1 MAHSENSEGDRPM
14 SHDEMDFFLRD
25 AFDRE
30 FSDSENPHV
39 QLQVSNS
46 AFGRRIREFDLVNKG
61 FTDIEPFLLGAFDH
75 YQLQILE
82 AVRQFDMIKTLSYFT
97 AEFERAFQSDEHSDP
112 IFEKRTVHIPT
123 IVKEIDRNTNM
134 NVHFQRDII
143 THVKRKVDEVML
155 EGSGFTLSKI
165 ERLTVQIFKYEP
177 LRGSCSLKLPTILQ
191 KKSKSIVNI
200 RNADDQCFKW
210 AILSA
215 LHHNE
220 VHAENRNKVTDV
232 ASYRRWANE
241 LNFVDIEFPMRLNQ
255 IEKFMEQN
263 EGIAV
268 NVYYFDSKEKRI
280 CPLFLALKPL
290 ENKYVHLLMITELE
304 TAPCNETNVHAHF

>member
-1 MAHSENSEGDRPM
+1 MAHSENSGADHPM
-14 SHDEMDFFLRD
+14 SQHEMENFLRD

-30 FSDSENPHV
+30 FSDSESPYV
-39 QLQVSNS
+39 QLQVPNS
-46 AFGRRIREFDLVNKG
+46 AFGRRIREFDLVNNG
-61 FTDIEPFLLGAFDH
+61 FTDIEPFLLGAFDL
-75 YQLQILE
+75 YQSQILE
-82 AVRQFDMIKTLSYFT
+82 AVQQFDMIKSLSYFT
-97 AEFERAFQSDEHSDP
+97 AEFERAFQSDEYSDP

-134 NVHFQRDII
+134 SEHFQHDII

-177 LRGSCSLKLPTILQ
+177 LRGSAPLALPKMLQ
-191 KKSKSIVNI
+191 KKRSIVNI

-215 LHHNE
+215 LHHDE
-220 VHAENRNKVTDV
+220 VRAENRNKVTDV

-241 LNFVDIEFPMRLNQ
+241 LNFDDIEFPMRLNQ

-290 ENKYVHLLMITELE
+290 VNKYVHLLMISEME
-304 TAPCNETNVHAHF
+304 TPPMK